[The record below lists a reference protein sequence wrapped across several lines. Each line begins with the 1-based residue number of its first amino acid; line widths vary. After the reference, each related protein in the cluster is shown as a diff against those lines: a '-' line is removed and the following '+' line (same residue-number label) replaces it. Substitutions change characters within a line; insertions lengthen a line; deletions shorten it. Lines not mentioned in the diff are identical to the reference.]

1 MDSTSDQTGMPLR
14 DLQELILLIAGAD
27 AEQAKAMDA
36 DPTITGLLSRL
47 FRLAA
52 RASRGTSEHRWSVDD
67 QHPGFLISTVG
78 GGTMAVPFHL
88 IGDLPSGEL
97 LDDIRA
103 IAADLRVGAGSAL
116 CLSGSI
122 VLLGNPHYAGDLD
135 FCEYIPLSEHDPSL
149 VRLTEIATRTGAPP
163 VCVTIKLGSAGRLDR
178 PWTDVIAPEKLD
190 ALLGPCTK
198 GGTGKIDVLAMKAT
212 IGPVEA
218 TNVMLWVPDSTP
230 DDYAA
235 EFSFP
240 FQEMIPGSSADMP
253 WMPRLLARPSSIR
266 AYVAFLRSEIGKYRY
281 EKPVKALKR
290 ALSLSIFLML
300 HEHQDRLTDL
310 GSTSSAFV
318 LEAIHQRQDLIAR
331 VTDHPAADVA
341 ALADVFTD
349 ALATWKAGA
358 DPSRHKTPTESFS
371 RDVGTLIDDLLGAI
385 DVLRAG
391 GVG

>member
-1 MDSTSDQTGMPLR
+1 MDSTSDQKGMPLR

-27 AEQAKAMDA
+27 AEQAKEMDA
-36 DPTITGLLSRL
+36 DPAITGLLSRL

-52 RASRGTSEHRWSVDD
+52 RAARGKPEQRWSADD

-103 IAADLRVGAGSAL
+103 VAADLRVGGGSAL

-122 VLLGNPHYAGDLD
+122 VLLGDPHYAGDLD
-135 FCEYIPLSEHDPSL
+135 FCEYIPLSEHGLSL
-149 VRLTEIATRTGAPP
+149 DRLTEIATRTGTPP
-163 VCVTIKLGSAGRLDR
+163 LCVTIKLGSTERLER
-178 PWTDVIAPEKLD
+178 PWRDGVTPAMLH
-190 ALLGPCTK
+190 AMLGECTK
-198 GGTGKIDVLAMKAT
+198 GAHGKIDVLAVKAT

-218 TNVMLWVPDSTP
+218 TNVMLWVPDTTP

-240 FQEMIPGSSADMP
+240 FQEMIPGSNTDIP
-253 WMPRLLARPSSIR
+253 WIPRLLARPSSIR
-266 AYVAFLRSEIGKYRY
+266 AYVSFLQSDIAKYRVG
-281 EKPVKALKR
+281 KPVKALKR

-300 HEHQDRLTDL
+300 PEYQDQLTQL
-310 GSTSSAFV
+310 GSTTSAFV
-318 LEAIHQRQDLIAR
+318 LEAIHQRQQLVAR
-331 VTDHPAADVA
+331 MVDHPAPDVA

-349 ALATWKAGA
+349 ALESWMAGA
-358 DPSRHKTPTESFS
+358 DPRRHKAPTDLFS
-371 RDVGTLIDDLLGAI
+371 KDVGTVIDDLLGAI
-385 DVLRAG
+385 DALGAK

>member
-1 MDSTSDQTGMPLR
+1 MPLR
-14 DLQELILLIAGAD
+14 KLQELILLIAGAD

-36 DPTITGLLSRL
+36 DLAITGLLTRL
-47 FRLAA
+47 FLLSA
-52 RASRGTSEHRWSVDD
+52 RASRGKPEQRWSADD
-67 QHPGFLISTVG
+67 QHPGFLISTIG

-103 IAADLRVGAGSAL
+103 VAADLRVGRGSAL

-135 FCEYIPLSEHDPSL
+135 FCEYIPLSEHGLSL
-149 VRLTEIATRTGAPP
+149 DRLSEIANRTGTPP
-163 VCVTIKLGSAGRLDR
+163 LCVTVKLGSTERLDR
-178 PWTDVIAPEKLD
+178 PWSDAITPAKLD

-198 GGTGKIDVLAMKAT
+198 GGHGKIDVLALNAT

-240 FQEMIPGSSADMP
+240 FQEMIPGSSTDMP
-253 WMPRLLARPSSIR
+253 WIPRLLARPSSIR
-266 AYVAFLRSEIGKYRY
+266 SYVAFLRSDIAKYRDA
-281 EKPVKALKR
+281 KPVKALKR

-300 HEHQDRLTDL
+300 PEHQDQLTDL

-318 LEAIHQRQDLIAR
+318 LEAIHQRQELITKVEAHR
-331 VTDHPAADVA
+331 DPDVA
-341 ALADVFTD
+341 ALAGVFTE
-349 ALATWKAGA
+349 ALSAWMAATATH
-358 DPSRHKTPTESFS
+358 RHKTSAESFT
-371 RDVGTLIDDLLGAI
+371 RDLGTLIDDLLGAI
-385 DVLRAG
+385 DALGAG